1 MTEKLSEEQLIASA
15 QEGDKKAISQ
25 LVNKY
30 SPRIYAIA
38 FRLMQNEED
47 AEDVLQETFIIM
59 IKKLNTFQGKSTLYT
74 WLYRV
79 ATNVALGKLRK
90 KKNIDDSV
98 SFEKLEFDNL
108 KPLDGAVWPD
118 DIEEEFNTE
127 EFRKCLD
134 RAMNELPDHYRTV
147 FILRDLEGHSTRDTA
162 KILEISE
169 ANVKVRLMRAR
180 LFLRDQMLY
189 HLKCM
194 QRGESRVRRL

>member
-1 MTEKLSEEQLIASA
+1 MIENISEKSLITKA
-15 QEGDKKAISQ
+15 QIGDKKAISK

-38 FRLMQNEED
+38 YRLMQNEED

-59 IKKLNTFQGKSTLYT
+59 INKLNTFEGKSSLYT

-90 KKNIDDSV
+90 KKKVDDSV
-98 SFEKLEFDNL
+98 SFDKIDFENL
-108 KPLDGAVWPD
+108 SSPEHSDWPD
-118 DIEEEFNTE
+118 YLEEDFNPE

-134 RAMNELPDHYRTV
+134 RAMAELPDHYRAV
-147 FILRDLEGHSTRDTA
+147 FILRDLEGQSTRNTA
-162 KILEISE
+162 EILEISE

-189 HLKCM
+189 QLKCIK
-194 QRGESRVRRL
+194 RGEFGR

>member
-1 MTEKLSEEQLIASA
+1 MTDNKSEEKLIAAA
-15 QEGDKKAISQ
+15 QKGDKKAISQ

-59 IKKLNTFQGKSTLYT
+59 IKKLDTFQGNSTLYT

-98 SFEKLEFDNL
+98 SYEKIEFDNL
-108 KPLDGAVWPD
+108 KPLDDATWPD
-118 DIEEEFNTE
+118 DIEDEFNNE
-127 EFRKCLD
+127 EFRKCLN
-134 RAMNELPDHYRTV
+134 RAMNELPDHYRAV

-189 HLKCM
+189 HLKCV
-194 QRGESRVRRL
+194 QRGEYGR

>member
-1 MTEKLSEEQLIASA
+1 MSESAEESKLIAKA
-15 QEGDKKAISQ
+15 QKGDKNAVSK

-38 FRLMQNEED
+38 FRLMQNDED

-59 IKKLNTFQGKSTLYT
+59 LNKLDTFQGKSTLYT

-90 KKNIDDSV
+90 KKNIDDSM
-98 SFEKLEFDNL
+98 SYDKIEFENISSLELAD
-108 KPLDGAVWPD
+108 WPD
-118 DIEEEFNTE
+118 HLEEKFDSE

-134 RAMNELPDHYRTV
+134 KAIEELPDHYRAV
-147 FILRDLEGHSTRDTA
+147 FILRDLEGHSTKTTA
-162 KILEISE
+162 SILEISE

-180 LFLRDQMLY
+180 LYLRDQMAY
-189 HLKCM
+189 HLKCIN
-194 QRGESRVRRL
+194 RGDYGE

>member
-1 MTEKLSEEQLIASA
+1 LAEKHSEEKLIASA
-15 QEGDKKAISQ
+15 QKGDKKAISQ

-90 KKNIDDSV
+90 KKNVDDSV
-98 SFEKLEFDNL
+98 SFEKIEFENL
-108 KPLDGAVWPD
+108 TPAEGANWPV
-118 DIEEEFNTE
+118 DIEEDFNSE
-127 EFRKCLD
+127 EFKKCLE

-162 KILEISE
+162 NILEISE

-194 QRGESRVRRL
+194 QRGDYGR

>member
-1 MTEKLSEEQLIASA
+1 
-15 QEGDKKAISQ
+15 
-25 LVNKY
+25 
-30 SPRIYAIA
+30 
-38 FRLMQNEED
+38 
-47 AEDVLQETFIIM
+47 M

-98 SFEKLEFDNL
+98 SFDKIEFDNL
-108 KPLDGAVWPD
+108 TPIEGATWPN

-134 RAMNELPDHYRTV
+134 QAMNELPDHYRTV

-194 QRGESRVRRL
+194 QRGDYGR

>member
-1 MTEKLSEEQLIASA
+1 MTDTVLESTLITGA
-15 QEGDKKAISQ
+15 QKGDKKSVSL

-30 SPRIYAIA
+30 SSRIYAVA

-59 IKKLNTFQGKSTLYT
+59 LNKLSTFEGKSSLYT

-90 KKNIDDSV
+90 KKNVDDSR
-98 SFEKLEFDNL
+98 SFDKIEFENISSLELADWSDHLEEKFDT
-108 KPLDGAVWPD
+108 D
-118 DIEEEFNTE
+118 
-127 EFRKCLD
+127 EFRKCLQK
-134 RAMNELPDHYRTV
+134 AMDELPDHYRTV
-147 FILRDLEGHSTRDTA
+147 FILRDLEGHSTRNTA

-180 LFLRDQMLY
+180 LYLRDQLAY
-189 HLKCM
+189 HLKCVD
-194 QRGESRVRRL
+194 RGNYGKK

>member
-1 MTEKLSEEQLIASA
+1 LKDTALESTLIASA
-15 QEGDKKAISQ
+15 QNGDKKSVSL

-30 SPRIYAIA
+30 SSRIYAVA

-59 IKKLNTFQGKSTLYT
+59 LNKLGTFEGKSSLYT

-90 KKNIDDSV
+90 KKNVDDSR
-98 SFEKLEFDNL
+98 SFDKIEFENISSLELAD
-108 KPLDGAVWPD
+108 WPD
-118 DIEEEFNTE
+118 HLEEKFDTD
-127 EFRKCLD
+127 EFRKCLQK
-134 RAMNELPDHYRTV
+134 AMDELPDHYRTV
-147 FILRDLEGHSTRDTA
+147 FILRDLEGHSTRNTA

-180 LFLRDQMLY
+180 LYLRDQLAY
-189 HLKCM
+189 HLKCVD
-194 QRGESRVRRL
+194 RGNYGKK

>member
-1 MTEKLSEEQLIASA
+1 MTEKLSEEKLIASA
-15 QEGDKKAISQ
+15 QKGDKKAISQ

-59 IKKLNTFQGKSTLYT
+59 IKKLNTFEGKSTLYT

-98 SFEKLEFDNL
+98 SFDKLDFENL
-108 KPLDGAVWPD
+108 KPADGATWPD
-118 DIEEEFNTE
+118 DIEDEFNTE

-194 QRGESRVRRL
+194 QRGDYGR

>member
-1 MTEKLSEEQLIASA
+1 MTDIQSEEKLIAAA
-15 QEGDKKAISQ
+15 QKGDKKAISQ

-98 SFEKLEFDNL
+98 SFDKIEFDNL
-108 KPLDGAVWPD
+108 KPIEGATWPD

-194 QRGESRVRRL
+194 QRGDYGR

>member
-1 MTEKLSEEQLIASA
+1 MTEKISEEKLIASA
-15 QEGDKKAISQ
+15 QKGDKKAISQ

-90 KKNIDDSV
+90 KKNIDDTV
-98 SFEKLEFDNL
+98 SFDKLEFDNI
-108 KPLDGAVWPD
+108 KPIDEAIWPD

-194 QRGESRVRRL
+194 QRGEHGR

>member
-1 MTEKLSEEQLIASA
+1 MTDTALESTLIASA
-15 QEGDKKAISQ
+15 QKGDKKSVSL

-30 SPRIYAIA
+30 SSRIYAVA

-59 IKKLNTFQGKSTLYT
+59 LNKISTFKGKSSLYT

-90 KKNIDDSV
+90 KKNVDDSR
-98 SFEKLEFDNL
+98 SFDKIEFENISSLEL
-108 KPLDGAVWPD
+108 AYWPD
-118 DIEEEFNTE
+118 HLEEKFDTDK
-127 EFRKCLD
+127 FRKCLQK
-134 RAMNELPDHYRTV
+134 AMNELPDHYRTV
-147 FILRDLEGHSTRDTA
+147 FILRDLEGHSTRNTA

-180 LFLRDQMLY
+180 LYLRDQLAY
-189 HLKCM
+189 HLKCVD
-194 QRGESRVRRL
+194 RGNYGKK

>member
-1 MTEKLSEEQLIASA
+1 MTDIALESTLIAGA
-15 QEGDKKAISQ
+15 QKGDKKSVSL

-30 SPRIYAIA
+30 SSRIYAVA

-59 IKKLNTFQGKSTLYT
+59 LNKLSTFEGKSSLYT

-90 KKNIDDSV
+90 KKNVDDSR
-98 SFEKLEFDNL
+98 SFDKIEFENISSLELAD
-108 KPLDGAVWPD
+108 WPD
-118 DIEEEFNTE
+118 HLEEKFDTD
-127 EFRKCLD
+127 EFRKCLQK
-134 RAMNELPDHYRTV
+134 AMDELPDHYRTV
-147 FILRDLEGHSTRDTA
+147 FILRDLEGHSTRNTA

-180 LFLRDQMLY
+180 LYLRDQLAY
-189 HLKCM
+189 HLKCVD
-194 QRGESRVRRL
+194 RGNYGRK

>member
-1 MTEKLSEEQLIASA
+1 LTEEISEKTLIALA
-15 QEGDKKAISQ
+15 QKGNKKATSA

-59 IKKLNTFQGKSTLYT
+59 INKLDTFEGKSTLYT

-90 KKNIDDSV
+90 KKNVDDSV
-98 SFEKLEFDNL
+98 SYDKVEFENL
-108 KPLDGAVWPD
+108 STLDHAEWPD
-118 DIEEEFNTE
+118 HLEEKFNTE
-127 EFRKCLD
+127 EFRECLNK
-134 RAMNELPDHYRTV
+134 ALEELPDHYRTV
-147 FILRDLEGHSTRDTA
+147 FILRDLEGHSTRNTA
-162 KILEISE
+162 KILDISE

-180 LFLRDQMLY
+180 LYLRDQMLH
-189 HLKCM
+189 HLKCI
-194 QRGESRVRRL
+194 QRGEYGR

>member
-1 MTEKLSEEQLIASA
+1 MTEKHSEEKQIAAA
-15 QEGDKKAISQ
+15 QKGDKKAISQ

-90 KKNIDDSV
+90 KKN
-98 SFEKLEFDNL
+98 LMLGWNQLNL
-108 KPLDGAVWPD
+108 
-118 DIEEEFNTE
+118 
-127 EFRKCLD
+127 
-134 RAMNELPDHYRTV
+134 
-147 FILRDLEGHSTRDTA
+147 
-162 KILEISE
+162 
-169 ANVKVRLMRAR
+169 
-180 LFLRDQMLY
+180 
-189 HLKCM
+189 
-194 QRGESRVRRL
+194 

>member
-1 MTEKLSEEQLIASA
+1 MTDTALESTLIASA
-15 QEGDKKAISQ
+15 QKGDKKSVSL

-30 SPRIYAIA
+30 SSRIYAVA

-59 IKKLNTFQGKSTLYT
+59 LNKLGTFEGKSSLYT

-90 KKNIDDSV
+90 KKNVDDSR
-98 SFEKLEFDNL
+98 SFDKIEFENISSLELAD
-108 KPLDGAVWPD
+108 WPD
-118 DIEEEFNTE
+118 HLEENFDTD
-127 EFRKCLD
+127 EFRKCLQK
-134 RAMNELPDHYRTV
+134 AMNELPDHYRTV
-147 FILRDLEGHSTRDTA
+147 FILRDLEGHSTRNTA

-180 LFLRDQMLY
+180 LYLRDQLAY
-189 HLKCM
+189 HLKCVD
-194 QRGESRVRRL
+194 RGNYGRK

>member
-1 MTEKLSEEQLIASA
+1 MADNASESKLITLA
-15 QEGDKKAISQ
+15 QEGDKKAISK

-59 IKKLNTFQGKSTLYT
+59 IDKLHTFKGRSTLYT

-98 SFEKLEFDNL
+98 SFDNIEFENLSSLESAD
-108 KPLDGAVWPD
+108 WPD
-118 DIEEEFNTE
+118 HLEENFDPE

-134 RAMNELPDHYRTV
+134 RALEELPDHYRTV
-147 FILRDLEGHSTRDTA
+147 FILRDLEGHSTRNSA
-162 KILEISE
+162 RILEISE

-180 LFLRDQMLY
+180 LYLRDQMVY
-189 HLKCM
+189 HLKCIS
-194 QRGESRVRRL
+194 RGEHGR